1 MDSTFLRLVRPYNN
15 KNNNNIKIENNVPI
29 KGATLIYRGIYVSAN
44 HIYPAYFVNDLEFT
58 CSAIAFRFY
67 IG

>member
-1 MDSTFLRLVRPYNN
+1 MPYNN
-15 KNNNNIKIENNVPI
+15 KNNNNLKIESNVPI

-58 CSAIAFRFY
+58 WGAFAFRFY

>member
-15 KNNNNIKIENNVPI
+15 KNNNNTKIESNVPV
-29 KGATLIYRGIYVSAN
+29 KGATLIYRGIYVSAT

-58 CSAIAFRFY
+58 
-67 IG
+67 